1 MCSKLMI
8 FELSK
13 IIHIQRNK
21 IYPSVSI
28 GIKKRNKIRIKGF
41 IKNYDIFF
49 FYCNNCDIK

>member
-1 MCSKLMI
+1 MI

-49 FYCNNCDIK
+49 FYCNNCDIKWMEN